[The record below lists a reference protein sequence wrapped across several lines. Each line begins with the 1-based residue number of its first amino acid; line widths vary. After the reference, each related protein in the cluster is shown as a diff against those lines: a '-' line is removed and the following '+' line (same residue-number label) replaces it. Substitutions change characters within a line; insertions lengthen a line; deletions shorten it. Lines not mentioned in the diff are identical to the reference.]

1 MALIKCKSFLASL
14 LVLVALLG
22 VAVGGTVHKV
32 GDSNGWTMMGVDYEA
47 WASSRTFKVGD
58 SLVFEYNNEYHDVTQ
73 VTPNNFE
80 LCEPSN
86 PLTTYQTGSDTVKLT
101 KPGVQNFICG
111 VPGHCDAGQKLQ
123 IHVLPASL
131 GPVAAPVPRPVR
143 SPSSS
148 SSPSASLVPVA
159 APVTRPVQS
168 PSSSSSPSRANAPQ
182 YQHQIAPSP
191 LQSGASKLV
200 SWIGFSLLALIL
212 AF

>member
-1 MALIKCKSFLASL
+1 MALIKSKSFFTFLMI
-14 LVLVALLG
+14 LVALLG

-47 WASSRTFKVGD
+47 WASSRTFQVGD

-73 VTPNNFE
+73 VTLNDFE

-86 PLTTYQTGSDTVKLT
+86 SLATYQTGSDMVKLT

-111 VPGHCDAGQKLQ
+111 VPGHCDVGQKLQ

-143 SPSSS
+143 SPSSFS
-148 SSPSASLVPVA
+148 PPSPSPLAYSPVN
-159 APVTRPVQS
+159 
-168 PSSSSSPSRANAPQ
+168 NAPQ
-182 YQHQIAPSP
+182 YQMGQSPAPHS
-191 LQSGASKLV
+191 SAS
-200 SWIGFSLLALIL
+200 SSRIWIGLCSLFLLLSLIVFS
-212 AF
+212 